1 MNIAIPAATLVA
13 MLRHDLYDVDR
24 AVVAAAV
31 YPVLA
36 FLVVAGHATV
46 SSAVALAVGADS
58 TAPAVLATVVVVV
71 LLLPARAL
79 LLRFLGRRLHP
90 RRGRGRRRGAG
101 PSPRS
106 RGCRAPSRAGRRAC
120 TGGRSR

>member
-1 MNIAIPAATLVA
+1 MNIAIPAVTLVA

-46 SSAVALAVGADS
+46 SSAVALAVAADS
-58 TAPAVLATVVVVV
+58 TAPAVLATVAVAACYV
-71 LLLPARAL
+71 PARSAARIDPATAL
-79 LLRFLGRRLHP
+79 
-90 RRGRGRRRGAG
+90 
-101 PSPRS
+101 
-106 RGCRAPSRAGRRAC
+106 RAD
-120 TGGRSR
+120 